1 MKLAVNNYDD
11 DTVGFL
17 EGEKA
22 DQLLMDIIKSNEDF
36 EPFLTETR
44 RDYFLNYEVNKHLV
58 LNEQFFDTVHP
69 RGIHVDSRLDI
80 YLLK

>member
-1 MKLAVNNYDD
+1 MKLAVNNYDG

-22 DQLLMDIIKSNEDF
+22 DQLLMDIIKSDEDF

-44 RDYFLNYEVNKHLV
+44 RDYFLNHEVNKHLV
-58 LNEQFFDTVHP
+58 LNEQFFDSVHP
-69 RGIHVDSRLDI
+69 RGIHVDGRLDI